1 MVDGHSLRSRFLRSI
16 QQSRIWVR
24 RLLSSEFIKF
34 IWAHKKAYKTREK
47 STWEL
52 LWNLCRQIN
61 LIARV
66 IIFRIIVYIANYDEN
81 HFFDD
86 VYCADGMSK

>member
-1 MVDGHSLRSRFLRSI
+1 MRATVN
-16 QQSRIWVR
+16 
-24 RLLSSEFIKF
+24 
-34 IWAHKKAYKTREK
+34 Y
-47 STWEL
+47 
-52 LWNLCRQIN
+52 LCRHIN

>member
-1 MVDGHSLRSRFLRSI
+1 MRATVN
-16 QQSRIWVR
+16 
-24 RLLSSEFIKF
+24 
-34 IWAHKKAYKTREK
+34 Y
-47 STWEL
+47 
-52 LWNLCRQIN
+52 LCRHIN

-66 IIFRIIVYIANYDEN
+66 IIFRIIVLVVYIANYDEN